1 MKSLEQRFWDKVIVL
16 SEDECWEWAA
26 SLTKKGYGSFGWT
39 SGSEYAHRVSW
50 ILHFGNISDDLHVLH
65 SCDNRRCVNPK
76 HLFLG
81 TTQDN
86 SKDMVSKG
94 RSMTNERNP
103 MSKLKE
109 EDVREIRDI
118 LRSPGRPSHRKL
130 AKMFDVSSGTISLI
144 SSNHIWKGIQ

>member
-1 MKSLEQRFWDKVIVL
+1 MKSLEERFWKKVNVL
-16 SEDECWEWAA
+16 SPDECWEWTA
-26 SLTKKGYGSFGWT
+26 SLTKKGYGSFGWV

-50 ILHFGNISDDLHVLH
+50 ILRFGDIPDDLHVLH
-65 SCDNRRCVNPK
+65 SCDNRKCVNPD

-94 RSMTNERNP
+94 RSMTNEKNP
-103 MSKLKE
+103 MSKLNAEK
-109 EDVREIRDI
+109 VREIRDI
-118 LRSPGRPSHRKL
+118 LRSPSRPSHRKL

-144 SSNHIWKGIQ
+144 GSNHIWKGIE